1 MKLRLGRNVFG
12 LAGIAFGIITLSWHQ
27 IDSLGNLSHPAIL
40 IYFAGIVELIGGI
53 AIQWKRTVRIGA
65 LIIVAVF
72 SIFSLYWIPQIIKT
86 PLLFYP
92 YGNFGE
98 QFSIVIGGVFVFAST
113 ISSHPDKVAKIER
126 AAYISFG
133 IAVISFALYQLFYL
147 KYTAS
152 LVPKWI
158 PPGQM
163 FWTVATT
170 ILFALAAFAILSGRS
185 ALLASWLLTAMI
197 ILFGLLIWV
206 PACIIHPHVL
216 GNWVENSTNLAI
228 AGSAWI
234 VVDYLSLKR
243 DHLAKVS

>member
-1 MKLRLGRNVFG
+1 MRLRFGRNVFG
-12 LAGIAFGIITLSWHQ
+12 LAAIAFGIITLSWHQ
-27 IDSLGNLSHPAIL
+27 IDELGNMSQPAIL
-40 IYFAGIVELIGGI
+40 VYIAGIVELIGGI
-53 AIQWKRTVRIGA
+53 AIQWEKTMRFGA
-65 LIIVAVF
+65 LMLTAVF
-72 SIFSLYWIPQIIKT
+72 SIFSLYWIPQMIKM
-86 PLLFYP
+86 PLVFYP

-98 QFSIVIGGVFVFAST
+98 QFSIVIGGVLVFAST
-113 ISSHPDKVAKIER
+113 ISGYPEKAAKIES
-126 AAYISFG
+126 AAFVSYG
-133 IAVISFALYQLFYL
+133 ICVASYSLYQLFYL
-147 KYTAS
+147 TYTAS

-158 PPGQM
+158 PPSQM

-170 ILFALAAFAILSGRS
+170 ILFALAAFAILSRRS

-234 VVDYLSLKR
+234 VVDYLSVKR
-243 DHLAKVS
+243 DRLAKVS